1 MPTWGSPSGLPESRS
16 RARRREFIKDHI
28 WATAPPF
35 GWRCPF
41 LSSTKHPPVAPRV
54 FPLCFTPCCES
65 SISVPPHLRSSACSW
80 RLSPSF
86 YPSFHSFHTTLR
98 GRRNL
103 QLARKPIALV
113 VCRSSQRASILFT
126 QSLCDQSCYEWLCL
140 LPPLLDGECCRLCML
155 SSGTPCVMYPPRS
168 LPTGFSSPIPG
179 RYAPFAVGAVA
190 ASSFFRCDTKR

>member
-16 RARRREFIKDHI
+16 RARRREFIKDLI

-103 QLARKPIALV
+103 QLATEKVKRQVSRGRHILLCFAESLV
-113 VCRSSQRASILFT
+113 
-126 QSLCDQSCYEWLCL
+126 WLL

-190 ASSFFRCDTKR
+190 ASSSFRCDTKR

>member
-65 SISVPPHLRSSACSW
+65 SISVPPHLGSSACSW

-103 QLARKPIALV
+103 QLATEKVKRQVSRGRHILLCFAESLV
-113 VCRSSQRASILFT
+113 
-126 QSLCDQSCYEWLCL
+126 WLDRG
-140 LPPLLDGECCRLCML
+140 DGLCML

>member
-103 QLARKPIALV
+103 QLATEKVKRQVSRGRTSFSVL
-113 VCRSSQRASILFT
+113 RRAS
-126 QSLCDQSCYEWLCL
+126 SGW

-179 RYAPFAVGAVA
+179 RYAPFAVGDGA
-190 ASSFFRCDTKR
+190 R